1 LLDRFERQLGKIAE
15 SDGVRLKRLSEVEER
30 RSTDPDEPIDRE
42 VRAPKLDAAVG
53 AGADYNGQERAEQS
67 SAINR
72 R

>member
-1 LLDRFERQLGKIAE
+1 
-15 SDGVRLKRLSEVEER
+15 VRLKRLSEVEER